1 MDNQLNLDIQNTS
14 QNIGLDFSVQ
24 SSSGTSG
31 STISAN
37 VQQTSSGAVI
47 TIVDNDKTTTAT
59 ITDGTNGVNGVNGTN
74 GKSAYDIAVK
84 NGYIG
89 TEQEWLLSLKGPLS

>member
-24 SSSGTSG
+24 QSSGTSG

-37 VQQTSSGAVI
+37 VQ
-47 TIVDNDKTTTAT
+47 
-59 ITDGTNGVNGVNGTN
+59 
-74 GKSAYDIAVK
+74 
-84 NGYIG
+84 
-89 TEQEWLLSLKGPLS
+89 